1 MTRQTRKENIII
13 PVDQIKHGI
22 IHCLHSSRRIQD
34 IAQSILIQYQTELD
48 NGGTSIDPKYSII
61 MFYYAIEELGKAIIL
76 EEFMNDAIQKN
87 LTEIKIYKYIGDHNQ
102 KINKAQKQYPN
113 LTIEKFKEE
122 IIDVH
127 SNQQVEN
134 KSSFIKKITH
144 FQWKSDG
151 EIIRSFTDRS
161 NLWLVTFDESNNKW
175 LNPINN
181 FDIEELKNKIKLLD
195 EIISDWLTKASNSYQ
210 SKTYI

>member
-1 MTRQTRKENIII
+1 
-13 PVDQIKHGI
+13 
-22 IHCLHSSRRIQD
+22 
-34 IAQSILIQYQTELD
+34 
-48 NGGTSIDPKYSII
+48 

-87 LTEIKIYKYIGDHNQ
+87 LTKIKVHKHIGNHDQ

-113 LTIEKFKEE
+113 LTIEKFNEK
-122 IIDVH
+122 IIDIH

-134 KSSFIKKITH
+134 KSSFIKKIIN
-144 FQWKSDG
+144 FQWKSDV

-161 NLWLVTFDESNNKW
+161 NLWLITFDESNNQW
-175 LNPINN
+175 LNPITN

-195 EIISDWLTKASNSYQ
+195 EIISDWLKKCT
-210 SKTYI
+210 